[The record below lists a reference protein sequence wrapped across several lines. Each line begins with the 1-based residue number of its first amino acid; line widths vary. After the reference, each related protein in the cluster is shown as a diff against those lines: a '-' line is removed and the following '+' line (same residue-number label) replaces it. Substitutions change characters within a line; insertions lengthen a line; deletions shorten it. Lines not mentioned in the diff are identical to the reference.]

1 MAFSQT
7 ACFTGYR
14 PKKLPWG
21 EEEADPRCTA
31 LKLRLVEAITAA
43 YARGYRTFLSGMAQG
58 VDTYAAEAVLALAR
72 VLPGM
77 ELVCAVPSPGYA
89 LTLPRAHRARYE
101 ALVLGSARCVVCAQ
115 QNGAQSMA
123 LRNRYMVENS
133 ALVIA
138 IYDGKPGGTR
148 NTVAYAE
155 EKGREV
161 WLIRPE

>member
-1 MAFSQT
+1 MALAQT

-14 PKKLPWG
+14 PMKLPWG
-21 EEEADPRCTA
+21 EDESDARCVA
-31 LKLRLVEAITAA
+31 LKLRLVEGITSA
-43 YARGYRTFLSGMAQG
+43 YARGYRTFLCGMAQG

-72 VLPGM
+72 VLPEM

-89 LTLPRAHRARYE
+89 LTLPRAHRERYE

-115 QNGAQSMA
+115 HNGAHSMI
-123 LRNRYMVENS
+123 LRNRYMVDNS

-138 IYDGKPGGTR
+138 VYDGKPGGTR
-148 NTVAYAE
+148 NTVAYAK
-155 EKGREV
+155 EKGRDI